1 MAVPDFDAVGEVVA
15 IASVAAVT
23 KAEATN
29 IVRNVF
35 MMPHSPW
42 SMMPK
47 STKRFSDD
55 IML

>member
-35 MMPHSPW
+35 MMPHSP
-42 SMMPK
+42 
-47 STKRFSDD
+47 
-55 IML
+55 